1 MRTQGALL
9 LFCCAVMS
17 SSALPDYEPFDYSAG
32 VNLIGNTNANG
43 LVWTAAGPAGAQ
55 VTVTSGNLNVFNL
68 SPSTGNSVQINA
80 ATGPCARL
88 GTEFTITSGTFMY
101 SFAFRVANLAG
112 LSTTGGYLA
121 GFNNSRGTQ
130 SGTPGVA
137 GCQLLL
143 RSVDANNFN
152 IGLSKASTTAADQ
165 VWSSQTFTT
174 NDTIFVVGSY
184 AFNSGN
190 TSDDIAKL
198 WINPGP
204 DDFGSTNPI
213 STPLVASTGTDISAN
228 QIASFVFFQRTG
240 GVQPTLTLTDELRL
254 GRTFADVTPT
264 NATSQS
270 CTYPVCPGGRAIV
283 QCLEFTNRSYDIY
296 IPPQYSDT
304 GPALPILYTFHP
316 DGNGMVSQFGGVA
329 SELGMIVVGIRE
341 SSNLVDWNDF
351 VDVVYAAT
359 RDIRKRLRFD
369 PTAEFTT
376 GWSGG
381 GYEAYMHSQILRQE
395 ISGVYPMGSWLPD
408 YDSTY
413 RYSSNLIVARADAVN
428 DNPGILADWGPNGT
442 YMNQHGIQHYDT
454 SYPGT
459 HAVAPDTNKLDCLTW
474 LLNHHTPAGTNDEA
488 LAATQAAS
496 WRSGLTNGDAQRVF
510 SEAFNTVMT
519 NPRSYLENQAQ
530 LIVDQ
535 VMTNYETFRTFNITN
550 LARGDYTADY
560 LYFRAHGAAKIG
572 DTNTYY
578 SCLKAW
584 TWLDGDSGD
593 REFDIENV
601 MSTYNVPAPRFTFTF
616 THYTPTFTYR
626 KDVPYVFYTLQQ
638 STTLTNNSWTNLLN
652 LEIENP
658 DGTFTQSISNDGSAA
673 KFFRMALQ

>member
-1 MRTQGALL
+1 
-9 LFCCAVMS
+9 MS
-17 SSALPDYEPFDYSAG
+17 ASALPDYEPFDYSAG

-43 LVWTAAGPAGAQ
+43 LVWTAAGPAGTQ

-68 SPSTGNSVQINA
+68 SPSAGNSVQINA
-80 ATGPCARL
+80 ATGPSARL
-88 GTEFTITSGTFMY
+88 GTEFTVTSGTFMY

-112 LSTTGGYLA
+112 LSATGGYLA

-130 SGTPGVA
+130 SGTPGVV

-143 RSVDANNFN
+143 RSVDTNNFN
-152 IGLSKASTTAADQ
+152 IGLSKASIGAADQ

-184 AFNSGN
+184 TFNSVN

-198 WINPGP
+198 WINPDP
-204 DDFGSTNPI
+204 DDFGSTNPV
-213 STPLVASTGTDISAN
+213 SAPLVASTGNDIGAN

-240 GVQPTLTLTDELRL
+240 GVQPTLTLADELRL
-254 GRTFADVTPT
+254 GRTFADVTST
-264 NATSQS
+264 NATAQS
-270 CTYPVCPGGRAIV
+270 CAYPVCPGGRAIV

-341 SSNLVDWNDF
+341 SSNEVDWSDF

-395 ISGVYPMGSWLPD
+395 VSGVYAMCSWMPQ
-408 YDSTY
+408 YNSTY
-413 RYSSNLIVARADAVN
+413 RYSSNLLVTRGNA
-428 DNPGILADWGPNGT
+428 LADKTGLNGDWAPDGT
-442 YMNQHGIQHYDT
+442 FMDSIGIKHYDT
-454 SYPGT
+454 WFPGP

-474 LLNHHTPAGTNDEA
+474 LLNHHTPAGTNDES
-488 LAATQAAS
+488 LAAAQAAS
-496 WRSGLTNGDAQRVF
+496 WRSRLTNGEAQRVF

-519 NPRSYLENQAQ
+519 SPRSYLENQAQ

-550 LARGDYTADY
+550 LATGDYTADY
-560 LYFRAHGAAKIG
+560 LYFRAYGAAKIG
-572 DTNTYY
+572 DTNTYFA
-578 SCLKAW
+578 CLKAW
-584 TWLDGDSGD
+584 TWLTGDSGD
-593 REFDIENV
+593 REFDIEDV
-601 MSTYNVPAPRFTFTF
+601 MSTYNVPAPRFICTFTNN
-616 THYTPTFTYR
+616 TPTFIYR

-638 STTLTNNSWTNLLN
+638 STNLMNNSWTNALN
-652 LEIENP
+652 FEVQNP
-658 DGTFTQSISNDGSAA
+658 DGTFTQTIPNDGSAA